1 MEDEE
6 LEDEDFTIEK
16 AKAYRK
22 NGETKKA
29 ELILEK
35 LWDNSNK
42 SNVYLLY
49 DYGVILRYNGKSDI
63 FIEIC
68 REYARNEIIIK
79 NTYIII

>member
-22 NGETKKA
+22 KGETKKA

-35 LWDNSNK
+35 LWDK
-42 SNVYLLY
+42 
-49 DYGVILRYNGKSDI
+49 
-63 FIEIC
+63 
-68 REYARNEIIIK
+68 
-79 NTYIII
+79 